1 MVYLTLITALAIAA
15 TAAWYSIIG
24 LMAIFA
30 GAVIPIAIMGGVL
43 EVGKLVTAA
52 WLHQNWDKMRWWMK
66 TYLTSSVIVLMFIT
80 SLGIFGFL
88 SKAHLEHSIS
98 IGGTNELRISNLERQ
113 IGNQQRIITDSEK
126 VLGQLDQTVQ
136 VLLDADRIRGGSGA
150 LATRKGQ
157 LEERTALN
165 QDIDDAYGLIEEYQ
179 TELSPLQQEKLAIE
193 VEVGPLKYIA
203 ELIYGDNSEDYF
215 DEAVRVVILL
225 LIFTFDPLAIV
236 LLLAATQGFT
246 ERKRS
251 KMFHDDGTMRVDP
264 SNVVDVEGD
273 LVDFEEWGDNPIGDW
288 PDRDQPNTVK
298 VNLEDY
304 QIVEDAI
311 PDDEE
316 FEVATGV
323 NIEEEIDIIPKE
335 SERERKRRL
344 EKYLYG
350 EDVRGVPKIGIKEVY
365 DE

>member
-1 MVYLTLITALAIAA
+1 MVYLTLLTSLAIAA

-30 GAVIPIAIMGGVL
+30 GAIIPIAIMGGVL

-52 WLHQNWDKMRWWMK
+52 WLHQNWGKMRWWMK
-66 TYLTSSVIVLMFIT
+66 SYLTSAVFVLMLIT

-98 IGGTNELRISNLERQ
+98 TGGTNELRISNLERQ
-113 IGNQQRIITDSEK
+113 IGNQQRIITDAEK

-136 VLLDADRIRGGSGA
+136 VLLDADRIRGRSGA

-179 TELSPLQQEKLAIE
+179 TELTPLQQEKLAIE

-203 ELIYGDNSEDYF
+203 ELMYGNESEDYF

-236 LLLAATQGFT
+236 LLLAATQGFAD
-246 ERKRS
+246 RKRS
-251 KMFHDDGTMRVDP
+251 KMLEFDP
-264 SNVVDVEGD
+264 NNVVDAEQDFFVEPENTSC
-273 LVDFEEWGDNPIGDW
+273 LSEEVPEEWEEAVDHDLPSGDEISDYE
-288 PDRDQPNTVK
+288 V
-298 VNLEDY
+298 LEV
-304 QIVEDAI
+304 VED
-311 PDDEE
+311 EGH
-316 FEVATGV
+316 GV
-323 NIEEEIDIIPKE
+323 ELDPTDMIEPT
-335 SERERKRRL
+335 
-344 EKYLYG
+344 
-350 EDVRGVPKIGIKEVY
+350 RGKGPSLASAPTIKKNRT
-365 DE
+365 